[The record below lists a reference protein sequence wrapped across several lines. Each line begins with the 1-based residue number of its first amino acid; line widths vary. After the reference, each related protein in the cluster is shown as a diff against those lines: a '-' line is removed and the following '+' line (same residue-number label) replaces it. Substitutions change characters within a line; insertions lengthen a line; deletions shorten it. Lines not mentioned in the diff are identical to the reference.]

1 MSLWIDLDKNTI
13 LFCGKEFLRC
23 QWKDFCIYI
32 SVYTSRT
39 AEALGAGQGSWRRPP
54 AWSWTRRWR
63 APCVTR
69 HRRGQAEAAETDEL
83 RFGAMIDEVETSWSR
98 PPLPWRPWPWN
109 PDEAI
114 FSAFTNSLQQLLV
127 LLLVTEADGQVQ
139 HHPLGRGLGLE
150 LSMIRNVGPLSLR
163 HLHHEQKHARGVA
176 A

>member
-1 MSLWIDLDKNTI
+1 MIGFNLEIKAKNCRPSLTYNPWSIRFNRNQSITFITSNFIFIPSKRWHEKMSLWIDLYKNTI

-83 RFGAMIDEVETSWSR
+83 RFGAMI
-98 PPLPWRPWPWN
+98 
-109 PDEAI
+109 
-114 FSAFTNSLQQLLV
+114 
-127 LLLVTEADGQVQ
+127 
-139 HHPLGRGLGLE
+139 GLGLE
-150 LSMIRNVGPLSLR
+150 LSMIRNVGPLSLS